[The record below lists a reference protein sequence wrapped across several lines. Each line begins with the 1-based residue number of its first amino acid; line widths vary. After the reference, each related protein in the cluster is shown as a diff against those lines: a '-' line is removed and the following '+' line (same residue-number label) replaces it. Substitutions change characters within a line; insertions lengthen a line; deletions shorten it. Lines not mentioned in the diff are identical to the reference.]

1 MKEDRGKD
9 TLLRWGKY
17 ERAQFDEYIL
27 NTDAG
32 RREGRQVGVGKI
44 PVHRQT
50 ENWRCLG
57 AQSGVCREI
66 GQCYACFPLEPSVF
80 QLLLHFQRVPGWGSV
95 YVGDVDISF
104 YSAFTPQAKSHS
116 FCKIKLDCVLFILC
130 VWTDATGR
138 TCRGQRTLVAL
149 GSCLSP
155 CGFGE

>member
-1 MKEDRGKD
+1 MKKDRGKD

-57 AQSGVCREI
+57 AQSGVCRAI
-66 GQCYACFPLEPSVF
+66 CQCYACFPLEPSVL
-80 QLLLHFQRVPGWGSV
+80 QLLVTLPACAWVGVSV
-95 YVGDVDISF
+95 CRGCRHQLLFCIHSP
-104 YSAFTPQAKSHS
+104 SKIHS

-138 TCRGQRTLVAL
+138 TCGGQRTLVAL

-155 CGFGE
+155 CGFRD